1 MNEYGLCDQ
10 AGTNRDVATVDATTN
25 RINKLLFKVASFFY
39 LYHFTQ
45 LLLFNDCMLFIIK
58 LVCNPFTQNAG

>member
-25 RINKLLFKVASFFY
+25 RINKLLFKVTFFFY
-39 LYHFTQ
+39 LFTQ
-45 LLLFNDCMLFIIK
+45 LNFYCLTTAYQ
-58 LVCNPFTQNAG
+58 PS

>member
-25 RINKLLFKVASFFY
+25 RINKLLFKVAFF
-39 LYHFTQ
+39 
-45 LLLFNDCMLFIIK
+45 FIYII
-58 LVCNPFTQNAG
+58 LPNSYCLMTACYSS